1 MLIKMLSIYGIS
13 LGGLLQVVIV
23 SLTKLTKEFEGI
35 LMLEQVGLYNEE
47 RDIFVQQYL
56 KHVVYVDSH

>member
-35 LMLEQVGLYNEE
+35 LMLEQVRLYNEE